1 MSQTHLFNVT
11 ALNDWLVLRLS
22 LSLLTNDLQINFKN
36 TTLEL
41 EKKMNVNR

>member
-1 MSQTHLFNVT
+1 M

-22 LSLLTNDLQINFKN
+22 LSFILTNDLQSNFEN

>member
-1 MSQTHLFNVT
+1 M

-22 LSLLTNDLQINFKN
+22 LSLLTNDLQINFEN

-41 EKKMNVNR
+41 EKKMDVNR

>member
-1 MSQTHLFNVT
+1 M

-22 LSLLTNDLQINFKN
+22 LSSLQTIDLQINFEN
-36 TTLEL
+36 TALEL